1 MMTELERRQ
10 QELNRD
16 RDKYEKAKAQVSN
29 FNPDIVM
36 DMYNAVTKY
45 NPGDDPNKAIWVLAQ
60 LSLMINS
67 VADPFRIVAE
77 YERKK
82 NAVKK
87 ASGG

>member
-1 MMTELERRQ
+1 MTELERRQ
-10 QELNRD
+10 QELVRD
-16 RDKYEKAKAQVSN
+16 REKYEKAKVETRN

-36 DMYNAVTKY
+36 DMYNTVAKY
-45 NPGDDPNKAIWVLAQ
+45 NPGDDPNKAIWTLAQ

-67 VADPFRIVAE
+67 VAEPFKVVAE

-82 NAVKK
+82 DAIKK